1 MELAVPIFLLLIIL
15 VGVTLFLRR
24 QRPSRADQLKQTVRE
39 GDGAAADD
47 FDVVAPRPDV
57 VEMHV
62 VGEEARVRF
71 SVPLPAEP
79 DEILIELL
87 VGEAV
92 EVVREKRHT
101 LPMDGVTAVVA
112 LSGSAEAP
120 VVVGR
125 ASLETPGQLPPPT
138 GATSMLN
145 LSHLAA
151 DPVER
156 SFLDHSF
163 DKDAEPEMHVE
174 TVSRVPEDA
183 LEPVGAFLKLPRAI
197 DTGLRAQGI
206 DPRSMTS
213 GQLVTGML
221 ALVGYQV
228 QPTVGDGT
236 WTATKAGATTYVRE
250 DPYSAGDHP
259 EIDVDELRR
268 YLFEFQQSKADRGL
282 FVSDKYG
289 PFEVY
294 DLERR
299 EPRIRVVSRE
309 RLQKFVDALAL
320 S

>member
-1 MELAVPIFLLLIIL
+1 MELAVPIFVLLIIL

-24 QRPSRADQLKQTVRE
+24 QRPSRAEQLKQTVRA
-39 GDGAAADD
+39 GDGMPADD
-47 FDVVAPRPDV
+47 FDVVTPRPAV
-57 VEMHV
+57 AEMHV

-71 SVPLPAEP
+71 SVPLPEEP
-79 DEILIELL
+79 DEVLIELL
-87 VGEAV
+87 VSEAV
-92 EVVREKRHT
+92 EVIREKRHT

-112 LSGSAEAP
+112 LSGSSENP

-125 ASLETPGQLPPPT
+125 ASLETPGELPPP
-138 GATSMLN
+138 AAAAAMLN

-163 DKDAEPEMHVE
+163 DKEAEPEIHVE
-174 TVSRVPEDA
+174 TVSRVPEDE
-183 LEPVGAFLKLPRAI
+183 LEAVGSFLKLPRAI

-206 DPRSMTS
+206 DPATMSS
-213 GQLVTGML
+213 GELVTGML

-228 QPTVGDGT
+228 QPTVGEGT
-236 WTATKAGATTYVRE
+236 WTATKAGSTTYVRE
-250 DPYSAGDHP
+250 DAYTAGDHP
-259 EIDVDELRR
+259 EIEVDALRR
-268 YLFEFQQSKADRGL
+268 FLFEFAQANADRGL
-282 FVSDKYG
+282 YVSDKYG

-299 EPRIRVVSRE
+299 DPRIRVITRE